1 VSRIKLTRDSSTSNA
16 GSNQISPVLQ
26 TLQRSHSGS
35 SGLLDRRAVWPNGIT
50 LNSRLHCRCGHELAG
65 LWHHRL
71 GPIIRRM
78 AAIEVR
84 ELCREYKVFRKR
96 EGLLASL
103 RGLFH
108 REYTTV
114 IAVRNVSFT
123 IEEGEMVAFLGPNGA
138 GKTTTLKLLSGLVV
152 PSSGTA
158 TVLGHVPWKRED
170 AYRRRFSLVTGQKE
184 QLWWD
189 LPAQESFRLH
199 KEIYRISADDYQRRL
214 DELTDL
220 LEVRRLMA
228 QPVRELSLGERMR
241 MELIAA
247 LLHRPDVLFL
257 DEPTIGLDVVSQ
269 RRVQAFL
276 RHYQREQRITVILT
290 SHYMKDVEALCER
303 AIVINKGVV
312 IHDGALAAIT
322 DRFSRHKII
331 ELQFSGN
338 GCPNGLERF
347 GRILESRPPRVR
359 IQVEKHRVSES
370 LAAILSQQSV
380 DDISVVERPLEDVI
394 AELFST
400 DDATRVD
407 DSRTNV

>member
-1 VSRIKLTRDSSTSNA
+1 MKIVNDISSPA
-16 GSNQISPVLQ
+16 DRVRRPVDRAACIPEAMPFSDDRLR
-26 TLQRSHSGS
+26 RSA
-35 SGLLDRRAVWPNGIT
+35 DCTTIP
-50 LNSRLHCRCGHELAG
+50 
-65 LWHHRL
+65 
-71 GPIIRRM
+71 RM

-96 EGLLASL
+96 EGLMASV

-108 REYTTV
+108 REHTIV
-114 IAVRNVSFT
+114 SAVRNVSFS
-123 IEEGEMVAFLGPNGA
+123 IDEGEMVAFLGPNGA

-199 KEIYRISADDYQRRL
+199 KEIYRIPAEDYTRRI

-269 RRVQAFL
+269 RRVQEFL

-303 AIVINKGVV
+303 AIVINKGTV
-312 IHDGALAAIT
+312 IHDGPLAAII

-331 ELQFSGN
+331 ELQFSDN
-338 GCPNGLERF
+338 GCPEGLERF
-347 GRILESRPPRVR
+347 GRIVETRPPRVR
-359 IQVEKHRVSES
+359 IQVEKQRVSEC
-370 LAAILSQQSV
+370 LATILSQHSV

-400 DDATRVD
+400 DDA
-407 DSRTNV
+407 SRAAT